1 MKLTPQDIQ
10 FFQALKGTDT
20 GKQLSDILSRMEGEI
35 CDVRNWSEKD
45 SVESAR
51 QASRALRELR
61 TNLNTQVGKPSSDPN
76 EYV

>member
-1 MKLTPQDIQ
+1 MKLTEQDVRL
-10 FFQALKGTDT
+10 FQALRGTDT
-20 GKQLSDILSRMEGEI
+20 ARQLAEFIERLEGEI
-35 CDVRNWSEKD
+35 CDVRNWTEKD

-61 TNLNTQVGKPSSDPN
+61 THLNTQLGKEKSDPN

>member
-1 MKLTPQDIQ
+1 MKLTPQDVQ
-10 FFQALKGTDT
+10 MFSSLRGSDT
-20 GKQLSDILSRMEGEI
+20 AKQLAAFIERLEGEI
-35 CDVRNWSEKD
+35 CDVRNWTDKD

-61 TNLNTQVGKPSSDPN
+61 THLNTQLGKETIPN